1 MKDNKWNRKR
11 ILRLIGK
18 SILVLLTLFII
29 LVVIIRTP
37 WAQNLI
43 VSKIT
48 DYVSSKTNTKV
59 EVERVFITFSG
70 NIMAEGIYLEDK
82 QGDTL
87 LYSQEIQMD
96 LPIYPLLVKNELSID
111 DVDAKK
117 LVANIRR
124 GTDPESFNFAF
135 LMEAF
140 ATSDTTSVSE
150 PMSISLGDF
159 QFTDWKVRYNDTYLG
174 TKIKVNLG
182 ELEIEVTEFDL
193 DEMNFGIDD
202 FVLHIALLL
211 YL

>member
-111 DVDAKK
+111 DVDVKN
-117 LVANIRR
+117 LVVNIRR
-124 GTDPESFNFAF
+124 GTDAESFNFAF
-135 LMEAF
+135 LIDAF
-140 ATSDTTSVSE
+140 ASSDTTSVSE

-159 QFTDWKVRYNDTYLG
+159 PNIQS
-174 TKIKVNLG
+174 
-182 ELEIEVTEFDL
+182 
-193 DEMNFGIDD
+193 
-202 FVLHIALLL
+202 
-211 YL
+211 